1 MSLFSLTSLFVVTF
15 AWFTAAKNMDT
26 QGDGFEATAYDGLIK
41 SASAHMFKE
50 KGDDGNYVFIESKTP
65 VFSTMMKK
73 YPD

>member
-26 QGDGFEATAYDGLIK
+26 QGDGFEATAFDGLIK

-50 KGDDGNYVFIESKTP
+50 KRR
-65 VFSTMMKK
+65 
-73 YPD
+73 